1 MESLSL
7 PFVQIVIQLLGLP
20 GLIFIIWHFDNKRL
34 DKQQSIYKEEQQL
47 LRESYEREHK
57 QDREQTNLT
66 MSRYREDI
74 AAIKTL
80 YQNNVHLIGDYDK
93 AVDRLEKL
101 TSEVMSVI
109 ALNAQTNSHLADAI
123 KNNTFCPQV
132 RAAGGRP

>member
-34 DKQQSIYKEEQQL
+34 DKQQAIYKEEQQL

-57 QDREQTNLT
+57 QDREQTNLM

-74 AAIKTL
+74 AAIKSL

-101 TSEVMSVI
+101 TSEVMSVV

-132 RAAGGRP
+132 RAAGGRA

>member
-34 DKQQSIYKEEQQL
+34 DKQREQYADEQRL
-47 LRESYEREHK
+47 LRESYEKEHR
-57 QDREQTNLT
+57 QDRDQTNLM

-74 AAIKTL
+74 ASIKSL
-80 YQNNVHLIGDYDK
+80 YNNNVHLIGDYDK

-101 TSEVMSVI
+101 TSEVMSVV

-132 RAAGGRP
+132 RTLMGGK

>member
-34 DKQQSIYKEEQQL
+34 DKQQAIYKEEQQL
-47 LRESYEREHK
+47 LREAYALEHK
-57 QDREQTNLT
+57 QDRDQTNLT
-66 MSRYREDI
+66 MARYREDI

-101 TSEVMSVI
+101 TSEVMSVV

-123 KNNTFCPQV
+123 KNNTFCPTV
-132 RAAGGRP
+132 RAAGGKP